1 MSSGAL
7 FWAMNKDFKDINV
20 KMCLAVL
27 AHRQNPNTLLCC
39 PSIQMI
45 AVDMGVKS
53 KNTVKRAI
61 HFLEENGLIS
71 SKRCFNSKGE
81 IVKTEYTLHV
91 ESKAFDMY
99 SGGAGHVVTH
109 GHEMTH
115 GGSGDN
121 PRVGHVVTDV
131 GHSVTE
137 VGHVVTPNKE
147 IEQGSKQVIPTTA
160 ENESNETSSMFEG
173 ANHVQK
179 KKARDPVVKLP
190 EQLPEDWEH
199 DRVLSK
205 PTSPHIAETDNR
217 TGNKNR
223 EIEQGNNTDV
233 HSAVFH
239 ADVSDLDLFDELP
252 PVDDS
257 DIIPTQ
263 VEIVTEPKRTRK
275 PSDQR
280 KRSSPREG
288 TRIDPNLELP
298 DDWREICERLDPD
311 LDPNLVFDNFKN
323 YWLGVSGK
331 GALKADWK
339 ATWRNCVSS
348 YRNAPDWKRNPMLKK
363 NFVRKDPNVVQAK
376 VVTHELTQEQRKKI
390 GYGIC
395 YD

>member
-1 MSSGAL
+1 MSYDAL
-7 FWAMNKDFKDINV
+7 DWSMPKIIPDVNV
-20 KMCLAVL
+20 KSCLNVL
-27 AHRQNPNTLLCC
+27 AFHHNNETGLCC
-39 PSIQMI
+39 PSISTI
-45 AVDMGVKS
+45 EEEMGVKS
-53 KNTVKRAI
+53 LNTVRKSLKS
-61 HFLEENGLIS
+61 LEAMGLIKAFQVCKES
-71 SKRCFNSKGE
+71 GKVIR
-81 IVKTEYTLHV
+81 TEYELNLS
-91 ESKAFDMY
+91 SKAFVQVKTTTRKVHVLNDDGSCGEVSLNEASQDESY
-99 SGGAGHVVTH
+99 GAHIEPSMVHDVKHMVHVV
-109 GHEMTH
+109 
-115 GGSGDN
+115 N
-121 PRVGHVVTDV
+121 
-131 GHSVTE
+131 
-137 VGHVVTPNKE
+137 PNKE
-147 IEQGSKQVIPTTA
+147 Y
-160 ENESNETSSMFEG
+160 
-173 ANHVQK
+173 
-179 KKARDPVVKLP
+179 
-190 EQLPEDWEH
+190 
-199 DRVLSK
+199 
-205 PTSPHIAETDNR
+205 
-217 TGNKNR
+217 NK
-223 EIEQGNNTDV
+223 EEEQGNNTDV

-252 PVDDS
+252 PVNDS

-263 VEIVTEPKRTRK
+263 VEIVSEQKRTRK

-298 DDWREICERLDPD
+298 DEWREICERLDPD

>member
-1 MSSGAL
+1 MSYAAER
-7 FWAMNKDFKDINV
+7 WARSQTVGNASAKAVLIELANSLNKDDGRCFPSV
-20 KMCLAVL
+20 EHLEAVTEL
-27 AHRQNPNTLLCC
+27 NRKTIIAATKLLEDKGLVNRKRVCENGRQRIYYSFPLFVPSEWEFNESPENGTLQNPNIGTLQN
-39 PSIQMI
+39 P
-45 AVDMGVKS
+45 
-53 KNTVKRAI
+53 KNGTLQDQSPKNGTKQSAEIGTLQSPKNGTV
-61 HFLEENGLIS
+61 
-71 SKRCFNSKGE
+71 
-81 IVKTEYTLHV
+81 
-91 ESKAFDMY
+91 
-99 SGGAGHVVTH
+99 
-109 GHEMTH
+109 
-115 GGSGDN
+115 
-121 PRVGHVVTDV
+121 
-131 GHSVTE
+131 
-137 VGHVVTPNKE
+137 
-147 IEQGSKQVIPTTA
+147 
-160 ENESNETSSMFEG
+160 
-173 ANHVQK
+173 
-179 KKARDPVVKLP
+179 
-190 EQLPEDWEH
+190 
-199 DRVLSK
+199 
-205 PTSPHIAETDNR
+205 

-233 HSAVFH
+233 HSDVFH

-252 PVDDS
+252 PVNDS

-263 VEIVTEPKRTRK
+263 VEIVSEQKRTRK

-298 DDWREICERLDPD
+298 DEWREICERLDPD

-363 NFVRKDPNVVQAK
+363 TFVRKDPNVVQAK